1 MNREQKAIIAIG
13 SLKNVMGIFLGPFLT
28 AYFIKTTSD
37 SLIGL
42 SFYYIITYLIL
53 GIATLAVAIIVNNKY
68 RIEMYR
74 IGVINN
80 FIYMLLIV
88 LLQDKIINYLLVVS
102 IINGISMATYWYPYN
117 IFITNKVDNKD
128 RIKFTVVSNT
138 ISSLVGIITPI
149 LLGTI
154 ITSSNFKLT
163 SIIMLVLSA
172 VVIILSFFI
181 ETEKN
186 YNLPD
191 VTYQETWKYLVKYKA
206 TRKALYTQYFIGLTA
221 SDGALNILTTVL
233 IFTLFKTDLN
243 LGIITSFA
251 TILKILYIN
260 YYQKKYKTKN
270 DKKIILLSSF
280 IPALSLILLLLFKA
294 NITVVIYNICFTVFA
309 GLITMISEIRLNNIS
324 NSTFVDDDTQIEFL
338 AFKELVL
345 NLGRITSYFLVLIIT
360 LLNIRNS
367 LEILLILLTILMIYM
382 GYNVSKL
389 NMYEKISNK

>member
-233 IFTLFKTDLN
+233 IFTSFKTDLN

-260 YYQKKYKTKN
+260 YYQKKYKAKN

-389 NMYEKISNK
+389 NKYEKISNK

>member
-1 MNREQKAIIAIG
+1 
-13 SLKNVMGIFLGPFLT
+13 
-28 AYFIKTTSD
+28 
-37 SLIGL
+37 
-42 SFYYIITYLIL
+42 
-53 GIATLAVAIIVNNKY
+53 
-68 RIEMYR
+68 MYR

-88 LLQDKIINYLLVVS
+88 LLQDKIIKYLLVVS

-233 IFTLFKTDLN
+233 IFTSFKTDLN

-260 YYQKKYKTKN
+260 YYQKKYKAKN

-389 NMYEKISNK
+389 NKYEKISNK